1 MKDTERFRLHLT
13 RMFSGRAARGV
24 MLALAIGA
32 LGGSCSPLRDHR
44 GYVMSKDRL
53 NQIDIGSTKE
63 EVREALGSPSS
74 TSTIDGQTYYYISST
89 VEQNMFFAPKVTD
102 RKILAIKFDDTETVS
117 KISNYGL
124 KDGVIFDF
132 ISRKTPTRG
141 KELTLIQQMFGN
153 LGKFNKAARP
163 GVRQKR

>member
-1 MKDTERFRLHLT
+1 MKDTHQYRLRLKRALT
-13 RMFSGRAARGV
+13 GKAARGV
-24 MLALAIGA
+24 MMALVIGGLSGA
-32 LGGSCSPLRDHR
+32 CSPLRDHR

-63 EVREALGSPSS
+63 DVETALGSPSS

-89 VEQNMFFAPKVTD
+89 VEQNMFFAPKITD
-102 RKILAIKFDDTETVS
+102 RKILAVKFDDTETVA

-124 KDGVIFDF
+124 KDGVVFDF

-153 LGKFNKAARP
+153 LGKFNQTSKP
-163 GVRQKR
+163 GVRQK